1 MPFAVAAAGIGAAGS
16 IAGGMMQSSAIK
28 SGQDQANQ
36 VLQQQIARTQPWM
49 DTGGQAN
56 TQMADLLGLNGQDAA
71 NTAMSTYQQSPGYQW
86 QMQQGLR
93 ATDAGAAAS
102 GMLRSGAALKAE
114 QTFGQGLAN
123 SDFGTYY
130 NRLSGM
136 SNAGASAATG
146 NAPTA
151 GAMAQTDASAAAAQS
166 SIYGNAV
173 KGLGTD
179 ANQLLSSPQFQS
191 WYGGLSNPNG
201 PGLPGTAGPVGS
213 GFMSGG
219 LGLG

>member
-1 MPFAVAAAGIGAAGS
+1 MPFAAAAVGVSAAAGLAGS
-16 IAGGMMQSSAIK
+16 MMQSSAIK
-28 SGQDQANQ
+28 SGQDQANAALQAQ
-36 VLQQQIARTQPWM
+36 VARTQPWM

-56 TQMADLLGLNGQDAA
+56 TQMANLLGLNGQDAA
-71 NTAMSTYQQSPGYQW
+71 NTAMSTYQQSPGYAW

-130 NRLSGM
+130 NRLLGM
-136 SNAGASAATG
+136 SNTGASAATG

-166 SIYGNAV
+166 SIYGNEA
-173 KGLGTD
+173 KAIGTD

-191 WYGGLSNPNG
+191 WYGSSAPQQMTGFAPAMT
-201 PGLPGTAGPVGS
+201 PGQVGVGGFTA
-213 GFMSGG
+213 
-219 LGLG
+219 L